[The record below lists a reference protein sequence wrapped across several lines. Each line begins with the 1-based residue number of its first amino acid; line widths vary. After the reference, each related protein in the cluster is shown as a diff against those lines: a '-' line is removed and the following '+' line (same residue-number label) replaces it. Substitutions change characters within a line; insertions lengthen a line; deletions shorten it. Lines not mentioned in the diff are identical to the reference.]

1 MSSTDD
7 TQARLEAFFTERLV
21 PAAQSLRAR
30 GVEFFPLCPDADA
43 PTYWHRR
50 DDAGDYLDSVDPAAT
65 AARLREMWAEHPE
78 LVALVEPLLELAAA
92 VARPANEQSAEV
104 SPFIYAMY

>member
-7 TQARLEAFFTERLV
+7 TQARLEAFFTTQLV

-30 GVEFFPLCPDADA
+30 GVEFFPLGPDAGA
-43 PTYWHRR
+43 PTYWRR
-50 DDAGDYLDSVDPAAT
+50 REDAGDYLDSVDPAAT
-65 AARLREMWAEHPE
+65 AARLRELWTEHPE
-78 LVALVEPLLELAAA
+78 LVALVEPLLELAGTL
-92 VARPANEQSAEV
+92 ARPADEQSPEL

>member
-7 TQARLEAFFTERLV
+7 RARLEAFFAERLV
-21 PAAQSLRAR
+21 PAAESLRAR
-30 GVEFFPLCPDADA
+30 GVEFFPLGADAGA

-50 DDAGDYLDSVDPAAT
+50 DDATDYLDSVDPAQT
-65 AARLREMWAEHPE
+65 AARLKEMWAEHPE
-78 LVALVEPLLELAAA
+78 LSALVDPLLELASAL
-92 VARPANEQSAEV
+92 ARPADEQSPEV

>member
-7 TQARLEAFFTERLV
+7 PRPRLEAFFARHLV
-21 PAAQSLRAR
+21 PAAASLRAR
-30 GVEFFPLCPDADA
+30 GVEFFPLGPDAAA

-50 DDAGDYLDSVDPAAT
+50 EDATDYLDSVDPAQT
-65 AARLREMWAEHPE
+65 AARLKETWAEHPE
-78 LVALVEPLLELAAA
+78 LLALVDPLLELASTL
-92 VARPANEQSAEV
+92 VCPADEQSAEV

>member
-7 TQARLEAFFTERLV
+7 PQARLEAFFTGQLV

-30 GVEFFPLCPDADA
+30 GVEFFPLGPDAGA

-65 AARLREMWAEHPE
+65 AVRLRELWAEHPE
-78 LVALVEPLLELAAA
+78 LVALVDPLLEMAAA
-92 VARPANEQSAEV
+92 LARPADEQSPDV